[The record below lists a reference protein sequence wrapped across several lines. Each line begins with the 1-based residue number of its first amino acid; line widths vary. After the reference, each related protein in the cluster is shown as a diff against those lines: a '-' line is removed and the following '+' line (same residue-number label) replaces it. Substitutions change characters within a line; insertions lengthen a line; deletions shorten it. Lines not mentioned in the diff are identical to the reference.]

1 MKRSKNRAEKVERLF
16 QDTELKETKHY
27 SKKVSAFVLT
37 AFSVLSC
44 VLAVVGFFY
53 IKREFSD
60 AGVIR
65 NWIAQHAF
73 AGSFVM
79 ILVCALQ
86 VIIALIPGELVEITA
101 GYGFGPRGG
110 ALLCLIGN
118 TLGSITAILLVRKF
132 GRRFVESLYPRE
144 KIDALPILRNPKKRN
159 LLTAILF
166 LIPGTPKD
174 LMTYVIGLTEM
185 SIPAYILLTT
195 VARFPS
201 IISSTVGGGALGD
214 NKMWFAVVVFL
225 ITGVVSLLG
234 YLLYLWIQKRSSSS
248 AHKDE

>member
-79 ILVCALQ
+79 ILVCAIQ

-101 GYGFGPRGG
+101 GYVFGPWWG

-132 GRRFVESLYPRE
+132 GRRFVESLYPQE

-201 IISSTVGGGALGD
+201 IINSTVGGGALGD

-225 ITGVVSLLG
+225 ITGAVSLLG

>member
-1 MKRSKNRAEKVERLF
+1 
-16 QDTELKETKHY
+16 
-27 SKKVSAFVLT
+27 
-37 AFSVLSC
+37 
-44 VLAVVGFFY
+44 
-53 IKREFSD
+53 
-60 AGVIR
+60 
-65 NWIAQHAF
+65 
-73 AGSFVM
+73 M
-79 ILVCALQ
+79 ILVCAIQ

-101 GYGFGPRGG
+101 GYVFGPWWG

-132 GRRFVESLYPRE
+132 GRRFVESLY
-144 KIDALPILRNPKKRN
+144 
-159 LLTAILF
+159 LTAILF

-225 ITGVVSLLG
+225 ITGAVSLLG